1 LKLFVDLSDKALYIC
16 ISLNDNETKT
26 TIMTTQQKNT
36 IQRMVSQIEKANGKQ
51 TVSVL
56 DIRKGHVTLTIFNV
70 RDKVDF
76 IRTTTYCN
84 VEINTQG
91 KITKGFADSLRPQ
104 ETVIYPYMY

>member
-1 LKLFVDLSDKALYIC
+1 MFVITKEYIYLH
-16 ISLNDNETKT
+16 ITNSQTQKINA
-26 TIMTTQQKNT
+26 MTTQQKNT
-36 IQRMVSQIEKANGKQ
+36 IERMVSQIEKANGKQ

-91 KITKGFADSLRPQ
+91 KITKGFADALRPQ
-104 ETVIYPYMY
+104 ETVVYPYIN